1 MKIVNLQRN
10 ELMFI
15 QETDTFEELQNLETI
30 KNSCYDH
37 IAEPITDE
45 LIGLQRI
52 DENEAIEE
60 VGLAD
65 KELNKQE

>member
-1 MKIVNLQRN
+1 
-10 ELMFI
+10 
-15 QETDTFEELQNLETI
+15 LETI

-37 IAEPITDE
+37 IAE

>member
-1 MKIVNLQRN
+1 
-10 ELMFI
+10 
-15 QETDTFEELQNLETI
+15 LETI